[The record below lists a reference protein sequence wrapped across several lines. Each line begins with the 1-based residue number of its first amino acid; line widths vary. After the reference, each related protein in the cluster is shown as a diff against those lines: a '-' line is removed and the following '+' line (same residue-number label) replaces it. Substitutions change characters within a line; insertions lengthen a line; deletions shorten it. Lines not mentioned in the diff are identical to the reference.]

1 MRCVTTTQKWL
12 KKKKQ
17 LELESHKISNG
28 PLSLWQH
35 HTHSEPE
42 LACEQTQRGEA

>member
-1 MRCVTTTQKWL
+1 MPTKT
-12 KKKKQ
+12 Q
-17 LELESHKISNG
+17 LELESHKIHNG

-42 LACEQTQRGEA
+42 PPYEQTQRGKA